1 MEECVL
7 DSGVLRAMAPEL
19 GGGAAQ
25 KSDEAAQ
32 ASFIVGISP
41 LSSEASRWRGN
52 WGSKNVDF
60 RLT

>member
-32 ASFIVGISP
+32 ASFMVGINP
-41 LSSEASRWRGN
+41 LSSEASRRRGN